1 MNKKTN
7 LFNSLRELF
16 ELAKSESARQE
27 NIDLGIKDG
36 RRVTWVWISKKDLQ
50 ELNKKVADL
59 EGQVQSQQKALI
71 KHMDDHKQEN
81 AELRSIFEDLKKEI
95 YKGTEQML

>member
-1 MNKKTN
+1 MWT
-7 LFNSLRELF
+7 
-16 ELAKSESARQE
+16 
-27 NIDLGIKDG
+27 
-36 RRVTWVWISKKDLQ
+36 SKKDLQ